1 MRNYSGV
8 TSATKPEAE
17 CSVKM
22 AQRCVYPKP
31 PTVLIMDDK
40 DLDDEES
47 QKRITNLGRE
57 YSKKAAYRDEHYV
70 ADLMDKL
77 FAYRRSKYKNPLLKP

>member
-1 MRNYSGV
+1 
-8 TSATKPEAE
+8 
-17 CSVKM
+17 
-22 AQRCVYPKP
+22 
-31 PTVLIMDDK
+31 MDDK

-77 FAYRRSKYKNPLLKP
+77 FAYRRSKYKNPLLKPWQKTILYYVKLIRFV